1 MQQTILF
8 TVPGKPS
15 TRPLIILSGLTFEAQ
30 CSTPISV
37 RLSRALSSAIEK
49 AKCNCTR
56 GRINDAVAA
65 ALGIA
70 AFFSGIY
77 GHDVALMGCSL
88 AAAISI
94 FVIDPILTKGG
105 QNNG

>member
-1 MQQTILF
+1 MNALTLSAPRRRKPIVILN
-8 TVPGKPS
+8 
-15 TRPLIILSGLTFEAQ
+15 GLTLEAQ

-56 GRINDAVAA
+56 ERINVAVAA
-65 ALGIA
+65 ASGIA
-70 AFFSGIY
+70 AFFSGIF
-77 GHDVALMGCSL
+77 GHNVALMGCSL